1 MSTQVQIRRGNTA
14 QTAAFTGVVAELTVD
29 TDKKVVVVHDGT
41 TAGGIPLSK
50 ESTASTIFNHANGA
64 FDKANSANVLAQAGY
79 NQANTAT
86 TSAQAAFDKAN
97 QTAQLAFTTV
107 SANGTNLVAD
117 ANNDTL
123 TITSAVA
130 NGIFVSGNSSTDA
143 LDIGLINSGVT
154 ASGYGDSISVP
165 TFVVDTKGR
174 LTSAS
179 NTTIRSGTTSQTGV
193 IQLEDSVT
201 STSTSNA
208 ATPASV
214 KTAYDLATTA
224 NNNAVN
230 AGTYA
235 NAAFDKANSAN
246 VLAQSGY
253 NQANTATTTAGLSYN
268 HANGAF
274 DKANTA
280 TTTADA
286 AFAKANSANVIAQS
300 AFDNSNT
307 KFSSSGGSITGTV
320 SVTGNVYAGNVIAN
334 SAFTSLAGLSKLE
347 LSDIGLVAISVA
359 GQTYQ
364 FGASGI
370 ETNQGL
376 FGGTFGGNRL
386 SLNSET
392 NLISNRLD
400 TVKIQTGTT
409 GTTVNDFV
417 FANTS
422 LTVPGGITAN
432 GFTAGGINVVPTLA
446 ASFSTAN
453 AAFTRA
459 NNSLNANTGGS
470 ITGDVTVTGNLT
482 IIGQTVYANTT
493 TALIADNIITLNAAI
508 GQASAPT
515 VNAGIEVDRGSS
527 ANVLLQWNETTDKW
541 QFTNDGSTYYDI
553 ADAGRLDSVF
563 SLANGTAGVAN
574 TDFTTISATAG
585 VYGNA
590 SHVPIT
596 TLTANGRVSSITNT
610 SIAIDTAAI
619 TSGTLADAR
628 LPTKGT
634 AGTYANATHVPVITT
649 DAYGRVTGVT
659 NTAISFPAETDT
671 LQTVT
676 TRGSTTANAINVT
689 NTTSSTS
696 KTTGALTVAGGVGV
710 SGDLFAGNSIVVDG
724 GAYGNV
730 TTTQFA
736 SVYGQAYGSN
746 PYSIVQVRSSDFTTG
761 MGIQAHSGLNG
772 LLYSNTGIQF
782 NTSTIVRDKDYTTGG
797 TNAGQFA
804 ANGAFIAQASLA
816 STSNATGSIQVVG
829 GVGVKGNVA
838 ADGIIFP
845 DNTRQTTAATAGAS
859 IGDVLAL
866 SIALG

>member
-64 FDKANSANVLAQAGY
+64 FDKANSANVLAQSGY

-107 SANGTNLVAD
+107 SANGTSLVAD

-193 IQLEDSVT
+193 VQLQDSVT

-286 AFAKANSANVIAQS
+286 AFAKANSANVIAQA

-307 KFSSSGGSITGTV
+307 KFSSSGGSISGDV
-320 SVTGNVYAGNVIAN
+320 SVTGNLTIIGQTIYANTTTALIADNVLTLNAAINQASSPTVNAGVEVDRGSSANVSLLWNETSDKWTFTNDGSTYYDIADAARLDSSFTHANGAFDKANTSTTTADSAYTHANGAFNTAN
-334 SAFTSLAGLSKLE
+334 SATTTAQNAYNLANGTAIVANTDFTTISATAGVYGNAAFNPVVTLTANGRVSSITNTAIAIDTAAITSGTLGVTRGGTGVTTSTGTGAVVLNTSPTLSNVSVTGLITVSDNVRANYVVANTAFASAAGLSKLE
-347 LSDIGLVAISVA
+347 LSDIGLVGITVA
-359 GQTYQ
+359 GQTFQ
-364 FGASGI
+364 FGGSGL
-370 ETNQGL
+370 ESNQGI

-386 SLNSET
+386 SLNNET
-392 NLISNRLD
+392 NLISNRYD

-417 FANTS
+417 FAN
-422 LTVPGGITAN
+422 
-432 GFTAGGINVVPTLA
+432 
-446 ASFSTAN
+446 
-453 AAFTRA
+453 
-459 NNSLNANTGGS
+459 NTF
-470 ITGDVTVTGNLT
+470 
-482 IIGQTVYANTT
+482 
-493 TALIADNIITLNAAI
+493 
-508 GQASAPT
+508 SAPGLFTT
-515 VNAGIEVDRGSS
+515 VS
-527 ANVLLQWNETTDKW
+527 AN
-541 QFTNDGSTYYDI
+541 
-553 ADAGRLDSVF
+553 
-563 SLANGTAGVAN
+563 
-574 TDFTTISATAG
+574 
-585 VYGNA
+585 
-590 SHVPIT
+590 IT
-596 TLTANGRVSSITNT
+596 
-610 SIAIDTAAI
+610 
-619 TSGTLADAR
+619 
-628 LPTKGT
+628 
-634 AGTYANATHVPVITT
+634 
-649 DAYGRVTGVT
+649 
-659 NTAISFPAETDT
+659 
-671 LQTVT
+671 
-676 TRGSTTANAINVT
+676 STTA
-689 NTTSSTS
+689 STS
-696 KTTGALTVAGGVGV
+696 NTTGALKVAGG
-710 SGDLFAGNSIVVDG
+710 I
-724 GAYGNV
+724 
-730 TTTQFA
+730 
-736 SVYGQAYGSN
+736 
-746 PYSIVQVRSSDFTTG
+746 
-761 MGIQAHSGLNG
+761 
-772 LLYSNTGIQF
+772 
-782 NTSTIVRDKDYTTGG
+782 
-797 TNAGQFA
+797 
-804 ANGAFIAQASLA
+804 
-816 STSNATGSIQVVG
+816 
-829 GVGVKGNVA
+829 GVKGNVSA
-838 ADGIIFP
+838 NGIIF
-845 DNTRQTTAATAGAS
+845 DDGTRQTTAASGGATL
-859 IGDVLAL
+859 GDVLAL

>member
-14 QTAAFTGVVAELTVD
+14 QTAAFTGAIAELTVD

-107 SANGTNLVAD
+107 SANGTSLVAD

-154 ASGYGDSISVP
+154 ASGYGDSISVS
-165 TFVVDTKGR
+165 TFVVDSKGR

-214 KTAYDLATTA
+214 KTTYDLATTA

-253 NQANTATTTAGLSYN
+253 NQANTATTTAGLAYN

-307 KFSSSGGSITGTV
+307 KFNSSGGSI
-320 SVTGNVYAGNVIAN
+320 S
-334 SAFTSLAGLSKLE
+334 
-347 LSDIGLVAISVA
+347 
-359 GQTYQ
+359 
-364 FGASGI
+364 
-370 ETNQGL
+370 
-376 FGGTFGGNRL
+376 
-386 SLNSET
+386 
-392 NLISNRLD
+392 
-400 TVKIQTGTT
+400 
-409 GTTVNDFV
+409 
-417 FANTS
+417 
-422 LTVPGGITAN
+422 
-432 GFTAGGINVVPTLA
+432 
-446 ASFSTAN
+446 
-453 AAFTRA
+453 
-459 NNSLNANTGGS
+459 
-470 ITGDVTVTGNLT
+470 GDVSVTGNLT
-482 IIGQTVYANTT
+482 IIGQTIYANTT

-508 GQASAPT
+508 NQASAPT

-527 ANVLLQWNETTDKW
+527 ANVLLLWNETTDKW
-541 QFTNDGSTYYDI
+541 QFTNDGSTYFDV

-574 TDFTTISATAG
+574 TDYTTISTTAG

-590 SHVPIT
+590 AYLPVV

-610 SIAIDTAAI
+610 AIAISADAV
-619 TSGTLADAR
+619 TSGTLAVAR
-628 LPTKGT
+628 G
-634 AGTYANATHVPVITT
+634 G
-649 DAYGRVTGVT
+649 TGVT
-659 NTAISFPAETDT
+659 TSTGTGAVVLNTSPTLSNVSVTGLINVSDNVRANYVVANTAFASAAGLSKLELSDIGLVGITVAGQTFQFGGSGIESNQGIFGGTFGGNRLSLNNETNLISNRYDT
-671 LQTVT
+671 VKIQTGTTGTAVNDFVFANNAFSAPGLFTTVT
-676 TRGSTTANAINVT
+676 ANITSTTA
-689 NTTSSTS
+689 STS
-696 KTTGALTVAGGVGV
+696 NTTGALKVA
-710 SGDLFAGNSIVVDG
+710 
-724 GAYGNV
+724 
-730 TTTQFA
+730 
-736 SVYGQAYGSN
+736 
-746 PYSIVQVRSSDFTTG
+746 
-761 MGIQAHSGLNG
+761 
-772 LLYSNTGIQF
+772 
-782 NTSTIVRDKDYTTGG
+782 
-797 TNAGQFA
+797 
-804 ANGAFIAQASLA
+804 
-816 STSNATGSIQVVG
+816 G
-829 GVGVKGNVA
+829 GVGVKGNVS

>member
-1 MSTQVQIRRGNTA
+1 MSTQVQIRKGNTA
-14 QTAAFTGVVAELTVD
+14 QTAAFTGAIAELTVD

-107 SANGTNLVAD
+107 SANGTSLVAD

-193 IQLEDSVT
+193 VQLQDSVT

-253 NQANTATTTAGLSYN
+253 NQANTATTTAGLAYNHANGAFDKANSATTTVGLSYDHANGAFNQANTATTTAGLSYN

-280 TTTADA
+280 TTTGDA
-286 AFAKANSANVIAQS
+286 AFAKANSANVIAQA

-307 KFSSSGGSITGTV
+307 KFSSSGGSI
-320 SVTGNVYAGNVIAN
+320 S
-334 SAFTSLAGLSKLE
+334 
-347 LSDIGLVAISVA
+347 
-359 GQTYQ
+359 
-364 FGASGI
+364 
-370 ETNQGL
+370 
-376 FGGTFGGNRL
+376 
-386 SLNSET
+386 
-392 NLISNRLD
+392 
-400 TVKIQTGTT
+400 
-409 GTTVNDFV
+409 
-417 FANTS
+417 
-422 LTVPGGITAN
+422 
-432 GFTAGGINVVPTLA
+432 
-446 ASFSTAN
+446 
-453 AAFTRA
+453 
-459 NNSLNANTGGS
+459 
-470 ITGDVTVTGNLT
+470 GDVSVTGNLT
-482 IIGQTVYANTT
+482 IIGQTIYANTT

-508 GQASAPT
+508 NQASAPT

-527 ANVLLQWNETTDKW
+527 ANVLLLWNETTDKW
-541 QFTNDGSTYYDI
+541 QFTNDGSTYFDV

-574 TDFTTISATAG
+574 TDYTTISATAG

-590 SHVPIT
+590 AFHPVV

-610 SIAIDTAAI
+610 AIAIDTAAI
-619 TSGTLADAR
+619 TSGTLAVTR
-628 LPTKGT
+628 G
-634 AGTYANATHVPVITT
+634 G
-649 DAYGRVTGVT
+649 TGVT
-659 NTAISFPAETDT
+659 TSTGTGSVVLNTAPT
-671 LQTVT
+671 LT
-676 TRGSTTANAINVT
+676 SINVT
-689 NTTSSTS
+689 NTT
-696 KTTGALTVAGGVGV
+696 V
-710 SGDLFAGNSIVVDG
+710 
-724 GAYGNV
+724 
-730 TTTQFA
+730 
-736 SVYGQAYGSN
+736 
-746 PYSIVQVRSSDFTTG
+746 
-761 MGIQAHSGLNG
+761 
-772 LLYSNTGIQF
+772 
-782 NTSTIVRDKDYTTGG
+782 
-797 TNAGQFA
+797 
-804 ANGAFIAQASLA
+804 
-816 STSNATGSIQVVG
+816 STSNITGAITVSG
-829 GVGVKGNVA
+829 GIGVKGNVA

>member
-50 ESTASTIFNHANGA
+50 ESTASTIFNHANAA
-64 FDKANSANVLAQAGY
+64 FDKANSANVLAQSGY

-165 TFVVDTKGR
+165 TFVVDSKGR

-280 TTTADA
+280 TTTAGLAYNHANGAFDKANSANVLAQSGYNQANTATTTADA

-307 KFSSSGGSITGTV
+307 KFNSSGGT
-320 SVTGNVYAGNVIAN
+320 
-334 SAFTSLAGLSKLE
+334 
-347 LSDIGLVAISVA
+347 IS
-359 GQTYQ
+359 G
-364 FGASGI
+364 
-370 ETNQGL
+370 
-376 FGGTFGGNRL
+376 
-386 SLNSET
+386 
-392 NLISNRLD
+392 D
-400 TVKIQTGTT
+400 T
-409 GTTVNDFV
+409 
-417 FANTS
+417 
-422 LTVPGGITAN
+422 
-432 GFTAGGINVVPTLA
+432 
-446 ASFSTAN
+446 
-453 AAFTRA
+453 
-459 NNSLNANTGGS
+459 
-470 ITGDVTVTGNLT
+470 TVTGNLT

-541 QFTNDGSTYYDI
+541 QFTNDGSTFYDI

-574 TDFTTISATAG
+574 TDFTTISTTAG

-590 SHVPIT
+590 SYLPVV

-610 SIAIDTAAI
+610 AIAIDTAAI
-619 TSGTLADAR
+619 TSGTIDDAR
-628 LPTKGT
+628 LAAVGT

-649 DAYGRVTGVT
+649 DSKGRVSAVT
-659 NTAISFPAETDT
+659 NTAISFPVTSVAGVTGAVSNTQLLNGILAVDGVGSGLDADLLDGFPHTAFANAVFANTDYT
-671 LQTVT
+671 TISATAGVYGNASHVPVT
-676 TRGSTTANAINVT
+676 TLTANGRVSVITNTAIAIDTAAITSGTLAVARGGTGVTTSTGTGAVTLNTSPTLVNVSVSSVDVT
-689 NTTSSTS
+689 NTTVSTS
-696 KTTGALTVAGGVGV
+696 NTTGAITVA
-710 SGDLFAGNSIVVDG
+710 
-724 GAYGNV
+724 
-730 TTTQFA
+730 
-736 SVYGQAYGSN
+736 
-746 PYSIVQVRSSDFTTG
+746 
-761 MGIQAHSGLNG
+761 
-772 LLYSNTGIQF
+772 
-782 NTSTIVRDKDYTTGG
+782 
-797 TNAGQFA
+797 
-804 ANGAFIAQASLA
+804 
-816 STSNATGSIQVVG
+816 G
-829 GVGVKGNVA
+829 GVGVKGNVSA
-838 ADGIIFP
+838 NGIIF
-845 DNTRQTTAATAGAS
+845 DDGTRQTTAASGGATL
-859 IGDVLAL
+859 GDVLAL

>member
-1 MSTQVQIRRGNTA
+1 MPTQLQLRRGNTA
-14 QTAAFTGVVAELTVD
+14 QTSVFTGVTAEITVD
-29 TDKKVVVVHDGT
+29 TDKKTLVVHDGS
-41 TAGGIPLSK
+41 TAGGIPLAK
-50 ESTASTIFNHANGA
+50 ESALTTIYAHANGA
-64 FDKANSANVLAQAGY
+64 FDKANSSNVI
-79 NQANTAT
+79 
-86 TSAQAAFDKAN
+86 AQAAFDKAN

-107 SANGTNLVAD
+107 SANGTSLVAD

-130 NGIFVSGNSSTDA
+130 NGVFVSANASTDA
-143 LDIGLINSGVT
+143 LDIGLIDSGVT

-165 TFVVDTKGR
+165 TFVVDAKGR

-193 IQLEDSVT
+193 VQLQDSVI

-214 KTAYDLATTA
+214 KTTYDLATTA

-235 NAAFDKANSAN
+235 NA
-246 VLAQSGY
+246 
-253 NQANTATTTAGLSYN
+253 
-268 HANGAF
+268 AF

-307 KFSSSGGSITGTV
+307 KFNSSGGSITGTV

-347 LSDIGLVAISVA
+347 LTDIGLVGITVA

-364 FGASGI
+364 FGGSGI
-370 ETNQGL
+370 EASQGV
-376 FGGTFGGNRL
+376 FGGSFGGNRL
-386 SLNSET
+386 SLNNET

-409 GTTVNDFV
+409 GTAVNDFV

-459 NNSLNANTGGS
+459 NNSLNVNTGGS
-470 ITGDVTVTGNLT
+470 ITGDVSVTGNLT
-482 IIGQTVYANTT
+482 IIGQTIYANTT

-527 ANVLLQWNETTDKW
+527 ANVLLLWNETTDKW
-541 QFTNDGSTYYDI
+541 QFTNDGSTYFGI
-553 ADAGRLDSVF
+553 SV
-563 SLANGTAGVAN
+563 
-574 TDFTTISATAG
+574 
-585 VYGNA
+585 A
-590 SHVPIT
+590 SQ
-596 TLTANGRVSSITNT
+596 
-610 SIAIDTAAI
+610 
-619 TSGTLADAR
+619 
-628 LPTKGT
+628 
-634 AGTYANATHVPVITT
+634 TYQ
-649 DAYGRVTGVT
+649 
-659 NTAISFPAETDT
+659 F
-671 LQTVT
+671 
-676 TRGSTTANAINVT
+676 
-689 NTTSSTS
+689 
-696 KTTGALTVAGGVGV
+696 GA
-710 SGDLFAGNSIVVDG
+710 
-724 GAYGNV
+724 
-730 TTTQFA
+730 
-736 SVYGQAYGSN
+736 
-746 PYSIVQVRSSDFTTG
+746 
-761 MGIQAHSGLNG
+761 SGLE
-772 LLYSNTGIQF
+772 SNQGIF
-782 NTSTIVRDKDYTTGG
+782 GGILVEIDYH
-797 TNAGQFA
+797 
-804 ANGAFIAQASLA
+804 
-816 STSNATGSIQVVG
+816 
-829 GVGVKGNVA
+829 
-838 ADGIIFP
+838 
-845 DNTRQTTAATAGAS
+845 
-859 IGDVLAL
+859 
-866 SIALG
+866 

>member
-14 QTAAFTGVVAELTVD
+14 QTAAFTGAIAELTVD

-97 QTAQLAFTTV
+97 QTAQLAFTIV
-107 SANGTNLVAD
+107 SANGTSLVAD

-154 ASGYGDSISVP
+154 ASGYGDSISVS
-165 TFVVDTKGR
+165 TFVVDSKGR

-214 KTAYDLATTA
+214 KTTYDLATTA

-235 NAAFDKANSAN
+235 NASFDKANSAN

-307 KFSSSGGSITGTV
+307 KFNSSGGSISGDV
-320 SVTGNVYAGNVIAN
+320 SVTGNLTIIGQTIYANTTTALIADNIITLNAAINQASAPTVNAGIEVDRGSSANVLLLWNETTDKWQFTNDGSTYFDVADAGRLDSVFSLANGTAGVANTDYTTISATAGVYGNAAFHPVVTLTANGRVSSITNTAIAI
-334 SAFTSLAGLSKLE
+334 SADAVTSGTLAVTRGGTGVTTSTGTGAVVLNTSPTLSNVSVTGLITVSDNVRANYVVANTAFASAAGLSKLE
-347 LSDIGLVAISVA
+347 LSDIGLVGITVA
-359 GQTYQ
+359 GQTFQ
-364 FGASGI
+364 FGGSGI
-370 ETNQGL
+370 ESSQGI
-376 FGGTFGGNRL
+376 FGGSFGGNRL

-400 TVKIQTGTT
+400 TVKIQTGT
-409 GTTVNDFV
+409 GGSIQNEFV
-417 FANTS
+417 FAN
-422 LTVPGGITAN
+422 
-432 GFTAGGINVVPTLA
+432 
-446 ASFSTAN
+446 N
-453 AAFTRA
+453 AF
-459 NNSLNANTGGS
+459 
-470 ITGDVTVTGNLT
+470 
-482 IIGQTVYANTT
+482 
-493 TALIADNIITLNAAI
+493 
-508 GQASAPT
+508 SAPGLFTT
-515 VNAGIEVDRGSS
+515 VS
-527 ANVLLQWNETTDKW
+527 AN
-541 QFTNDGSTYYDI
+541 
-553 ADAGRLDSVF
+553 
-563 SLANGTAGVAN
+563 
-574 TDFTTISATAG
+574 
-585 VYGNA
+585 
-590 SHVPIT
+590 IT
-596 TLTANGRVSSITNT
+596 
-610 SIAIDTAAI
+610 
-619 TSGTLADAR
+619 
-628 LPTKGT
+628 
-634 AGTYANATHVPVITT
+634 
-649 DAYGRVTGVT
+649 
-659 NTAISFPAETDT
+659 
-671 LQTVT
+671 
-676 TRGSTTANAINVT
+676 STTA
-689 NTTSSTS
+689 STS
-696 KTTGALTVAGGVGV
+696 NTTGALKVAGG
-710 SGDLFAGNSIVVDG
+710 I
-724 GAYGNV
+724 
-730 TTTQFA
+730 
-736 SVYGQAYGSN
+736 
-746 PYSIVQVRSSDFTTG
+746 
-761 MGIQAHSGLNG
+761 
-772 LLYSNTGIQF
+772 
-782 NTSTIVRDKDYTTGG
+782 
-797 TNAGQFA
+797 
-804 ANGAFIAQASLA
+804 
-816 STSNATGSIQVVG
+816 
-829 GVGVKGNVA
+829 GVKGNVSA
-838 ADGIIFP
+838 NGIIF
-845 DNTRQTTAATAGAS
+845 DDGTRQTTAATAGAS

>member
-14 QTAAFTGVVAELTVD
+14 QTAAFTGSIAELTVD

-107 SANGTNLVAD
+107 SANGTSLVAD

-208 ATPASV
+208 ATPSSV

-253 NQANTATTTAGLSYN
+253 NQANTATTTAGLAYN

-286 AFAKANSANVIAQS
+286 AFAKANSANVIAQA

-307 KFSSSGGSITGTV
+307 KFNSSGGSITGDV
-320 SVTGNVYAGNVIAN
+320 S
-334 SAFTSLAGLSKLE
+334 
-347 LSDIGLVAISVA
+347 
-359 GQTYQ
+359 
-364 FGASGI
+364 
-370 ETNQGL
+370 
-376 FGGTFGGNRL
+376 
-386 SLNSET
+386 
-392 NLISNRLD
+392 
-400 TVKIQTGTT
+400 
-409 GTTVNDFV
+409 
-417 FANTS
+417 
-422 LTVPGGITAN
+422 
-432 GFTAGGINVVPTLA
+432 
-446 ASFSTAN
+446 
-453 AAFTRA
+453 
-459 NNSLNANTGGS
+459 
-470 ITGDVTVTGNLT
+470 VTGNLT
-482 IIGQTVYANTT
+482 IIGQTIYANTT
-493 TALIADNIITLNAAI
+493 TALIADNIVTLNAAI
-508 GQASAPT
+508 NQASAPT

-527 ANVLLQWNETTDKW
+527 ANVSLLWNETSDKW
-541 QFTNDGSTYYDI
+541 TFTNDGSTYYDI

-574 TDFTTISATAG
+574 TDYTTISATAG

-590 SHVPIT
+590 SFHPVV
-596 TLTANGRVSSITNT
+596 TLTANGRISSITNT
-610 SIAIDTAAI
+610 AIAIDTAAI
-619 TSGTLADAR
+619 TSGTLAVTR
-628 LPTKGT
+628 G
-634 AGTYANATHVPVITT
+634 G
-649 DAYGRVTGVT
+649 TGVT
-659 NTAISFPAETDT
+659 TSTGTGAVVLNTSPTLSTPTVDRVDWPGSGTGAPTFTTRSSGTKLLLYPAISGSQVDYAMGIDAAT
-671 LQTVT
+671 LWSSVPTNSSDFYFKWYGGTTNITSIDGTGAFT
-676 TRGSTTANAINVT
+676 TRTINAYSTTA
-689 NTTSSTS
+689 STS
-696 KTTGALTVAGGVGV
+696 NTTGALIVG
-710 SGDLFAGNSIVVDG
+710 
-724 GAYGNV
+724 
-730 TTTQFA
+730 
-736 SVYGQAYGSN
+736 
-746 PYSIVQVRSSDFTTG
+746 
-761 MGIQAHSGLNG
+761 
-772 LLYSNTGIQF
+772 
-782 NTSTIVRDKDYTTGG
+782 
-797 TNAGQFA
+797 
-804 ANGAFIAQASLA
+804 
-816 STSNATGSIQVVG
+816 G
-829 GVGVKGNVA
+829 GVGVKGNVS